1 MKTKRRHSSE
11 DFTTKMLRLILRAIA
26 LAMSI
31 AVIVL
36 NVLDQSTPKDTTA
49 MLGLGLLCLS
59 LSTVI
64 KVSTDSHSK

>member
-1 MKTKRRHSSE
+1 MKTKQRHSSE

-36 NVLDQSTPKDTTA
+36 NVLDQSTPKDTAA

-64 KVSTDSHSK
+64 KVSTDGHSK